1 MNLTITVRNF
11 EITDAIKKFLKK
23 RIAKKRDRLYD
34 NANIHFSFYVDKNR
48 HMAEATVKQKGLTTR
63 AKDESRDLYL
73 TVDNV
78 LGKVEKQLMKH
89 KSRTQNLLTNK
100 T

>member
-1 MNLTITVRNF
+1 MNLTVTGQNF
-11 EITDAIKKFLKK
+11 DITDAIKKNLNK
-23 RIAKKRDRLYD
+23 RLAKTGDRLFD
-34 NANIHFSFYVDKNR
+34 NANIHFSLYVDKNR

-63 AKDESRDLYL
+63 AKDETMYLYL

-78 LGKVEKQLMKH
+78 LGKVEKQLDKH
-89 KSRTQNLLTNK
+89 KSRTKNLLTKK

>member
-1 MNLTITVRNF
+1 MNLTVTGRNF

-23 RIAKKRDRLYD
+23 RMTKKGDRLYVNTD
-34 NANIHFSFYVDKNR
+34 IHFSFYVDKNR

-63 AKDESRDLYL
+63 AKDETRDLYL

-78 LGKVEKQLMKH
+78 LGKVEKQLRRH

>member
-1 MNLTITVRNF
+1 MNLTLTGRNF

-23 RIAKKRDRLYD
+23 RIAKTGGRLYE
-34 NANIHFSFYVDKNR
+34 NASIHFSFYVEKNR
-48 HMAEATVKQKGLTTR
+48 HMAEATIKQKGLITR
-63 AKDESRDLYL
+63 AKDETRDLYL

-78 LGKVEKQLMKH
+78 LTKVEKQLWKH
-89 KSRTQNLLTNK
+89 KSRAQNLQTNK

>member
-1 MNLTITVRNF
+1 MNLTVTGQNF
-11 EITDAIKKFLKK
+11 EITDAIKKFKK
-23 RIAKKRDRLYD
+23 KGKPKQAIDCL
-34 NANIHFSFYVDKNR
+34 IMPTSIFLYVDKNR

-63 AKDESRDLYL
+63 AKDETRDLYL

-78 LGKVEKQLMKH
+78 LGKVEKQLGRH
-89 KSRTQNLLTNK
+89 KSRTKNLLTNK

>member
-1 MNLTITVRNF
+1 MNLTVTGQNF
-11 EITDAIKKFLKK
+11 EITDAIKKFLNK
-23 RIAKKRDRLYD
+23 RIAKTGNRLFD
-34 NANIHFSFYVDKNR
+34 NANIHFSLYVDKNR

-63 AKDESRDLYL
+63 AKDETRDLYL

-78 LGKVEKQLMKH
+78 LGKVEKQLGRH
-89 KSRTQNLLTNK
+89 KSRTKNLRFNK

>member
-1 MNLTITVRNF
+1 M
-11 EITDAIKKFLKK
+11 
-23 RIAKKRDRLYD
+23 YD

-48 HMAEATVKQKGLTTR
+48 HMAEATVKQKSLTTR
-63 AKDESRDLYL
+63 AKDETRDLYL

-78 LGKVEKQLMKH
+78 LGKVEKQLRKH

>member
-1 MNLTITVRNF
+1 MNLTVTGQNF
-11 EITDAIKKFLKK
+11 EITDAIKKFLNK
-23 RIAKKRDRLYD
+23 RIAKTGDRLFD
-34 NANIHFSFYVDKNR
+34 NANIHFSLYVDKNR

-63 AKDESRDLYL
+63 AKDETRDLYL

-78 LGKVEKQLMKH
+78 LEKVEKQLGKH
-89 KSRTQNLLTNK
+89 KSRTKNLLTNK

>member
-1 MNLTITVRNF
+1 M
-11 EITDAIKKFLKK
+11 
-23 RIAKKRDRLYD
+23 YD
-34 NANIHFSFYVDKNR
+34 NPNIHFSFYVDKNR

-63 AKDESRDLYL
+63 AKDETRDLYL

-78 LGKVEKQLMKH
+78 LGKVEKQIRKH
-89 KSRTQNLLTNK
+89 KSRTQTLPTNK